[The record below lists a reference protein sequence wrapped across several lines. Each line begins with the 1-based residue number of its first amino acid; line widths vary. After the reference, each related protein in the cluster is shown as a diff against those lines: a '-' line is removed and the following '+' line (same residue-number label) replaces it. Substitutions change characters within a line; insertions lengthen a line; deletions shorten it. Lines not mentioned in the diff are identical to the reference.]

1 MKLSSPTVQQTS
13 LSNADTIH
21 QRSSVNADSVSQREN
36 LTGMPDA
43 LKSGIENLSGYSMD
57 DVRVH
62 YNSDK
67 PLQLHAYAYA
77 QGTDIHLA
85 PGQERHLPH
94 EAWHVVQQKQGKVK
108 PTLQFKGTDVND
120 QSSLETEADLMG
132 SKAQHY
138 TGKERTLALG
148 SLPGGSTV
156 QRVINAKSLAEFVAE
171 QQQLQKRE
179 KKLEKAVRKKPK
191 GQQPEPVEN
200 LSLPQDPISSSSAKK
215 KKRKKK
221 SKKGKETDIQSEEKA
236 PVTYTTL
243 GFEHEFSQMSDGLL
257 RGVSHVELAESD
269 LKMPFTGLPFILET
283 DAGNELE
290 LVSPPFL
297 FETLPGI
304 PIPDPEDVGKV
315 DRMIEVALRQHVR
328 EDGTTQLGTF
338 MQSFGNAVGF
348 TFHWK
353 ANKKNKV
360 QLEPKNMTFN
370 THTSIHKGL
379 LLKGTQALNTTDLEH
394 IHIGPSNKG
403 ASSNMTDKFSF
414 TPEEAQQEGSQDGN
428 VSGAVISQANFAT
441 DTRVVEMIRQ
451 LGTGS
456 GDDSGTYLQELTEH
470 FREKLL
476 VEAFGNKRKGAEQ
489 LIREIRRVKDQLLA
503 LYNREGKSYDQG
515 NRRHRF
521 ESAIERAIA
530 ELKQPHLDKSRSVQI
545 AENVAEAIQTLVGHL
560 KDEKHYTDM
569 VIPDPTQEKQDH
581 EEDTDQVKM
590 QVYVQQL
597 VHSVKTLPEL
607 GAGSPNLRIFLN
619 IMARILAGQLAVPAQ
634 KKLRKAQQQRFSSSI
649 FKKKMDV
656 KNVGLEAG
664 LTSHVKDLDQSWV
677 KDNIINIG
685 TGMLDAEDWK
695 VVETLLQ
702 EGSAFRD
709 SLKTEIPRPNR
720 SRNDKDGKNQAIL
733 SGYALLLEKNIV
745 DAINMI
751 LRYIGDKKLTTE
763 QPDIDP
769 VKPEKTPEFMGHDP
783 NFISPR
789 QDTFLDTEKV
799 QMYHH
804 WPSRRLHVVELRWKA
819 TEQLQRLKEFYNT
832 GFAPQGGER
841 KIHKPQGIH
850 DRLWTEFLVA
860 LSEVD
865 REEVDDKPYD
875 YNNMYVGV
883 SDQYKSSKAEKKENK
898 QQQEEKRGFDPGEFN
913 LLENDGGGDCL
924 FYALAGKNL
933 SPKQLLKMR
942 AKIARQRRHLPEGN
956 NNAHSVVMALYQSG
970 VVDEEDLR
978 TMMEGRHNIPNNVV
992 EAMQRIPGI
1001 YAGDDELQQWC
1012 MKEGKSVLVV
1022 DMNGILTVF
1031 TAEGSQRIEYEP
1043 DEQTTTL
1050 LEQMEVADICLFKTP
1065 NHWRKILGHHSQN
1078 ISGDQAQ
1085 SSIEDK

>member
-1 MKLSSPTVQQTS
+1 MKQFTPTIQQTS
-13 LSNADTIH
+13 LSNADTVH
-21 QRSSVNADSVSQREN
+21 QRSSANTESVLQREN
-36 LTGMPDA
+36 HTGMPDA
-43 LKSGIENLSGYSMD
+43 LKDGIENLSGYSMD

-62 YNSDK
+62 YNSEK
-67 PLQLHAYAYA
+67 PFQLQAYAYA

-94 EAWHVVQQKQGKVK
+94 EAWHVVQQKQGRVK
-108 PTLQFKGTDVND
+108 PNLQFKGTDVND

-132 SKAQHY
+132 SKALHY
-138 TGKERTLALG
+138 TGSERALSSV
-148 SLPGGSTV
+148 SLQGNHTV
-156 QRVINAKSLAEFVAE
+156 QRVINAKSLTEFVTE
-171 QQQLQKRE
+171 QQELQKRE
-179 KKLEKAVRKKPK
+179 KKLEKSARQKQEIPLS
-191 GQQPEPVEN
+191 EPVEN
-200 LSLPQDPISSSSAKK
+200 VSLPEEQVSSPSAKK

-221 SKKGKETDIQSEEKA
+221 KKKGKETDIPVENEV

-243 GFEHEFSQMSDGLL
+243 GFEHEFAQMTDGLL
-257 RGVSHVELAESD
+257 RGISHVELAKSE

-290 LVSPPFL
+290 MVSPPFL

-328 EDGTTQLGTF
+328 EDGTTQIGTF
-338 MQSFGNAVGF
+338 MLSFGNVLGS
-348 TFHWK
+348 TFHWIT
-353 ANKKNKV
+353 NKKNKV

-370 THTSIHKGL
+370 TDSSVHKGL
-379 LLKGTQALNTTDLEH
+379 LFKGVQALNTVDLEN
-394 IHIGPSNKG
+394 IHIGPGNKG
-403 ASSNMTDKFSF
+403 ANSGMTNPFSF
-414 TPEEAQQEGSQDGN
+414 TPEEAQQEGGQDGN

-441 DTRVVEMIRQ
+441 DTRVIEMIRQ

-456 GDDSGTYLQELTEH
+456 GDDSGVYLQELTEH

-476 VEAFGNKRKGAEQ
+476 MEAFGKKRKGAEE
-489 LIREIRRVKDQLLA
+489 LIREVRQVKEKLVA
-503 LYNREGKSYDQG
+503 LYNREGKAYDQG

-521 ESAIERAIA
+521 ESAIDRAIA
-530 ELKQPHLDKSRSVQI
+530 EMKKPQLDKSRSVQI
-545 AENVAEAIQTLVGHL
+545 AETIADAIQTLVGHL

-590 QVYVQQL
+590 QVYVKQL

-607 GAGSPNLRIFLN
+607 GSESPNLRIFLN

-634 KKLRKAQQQRFSSSI
+634 KKLQKAQQQRFSSSI
-649 FKKKMDV
+649 FRKKMDV

-685 TGMLDAEDWK
+685 TGMLNAEDWK
-695 VVETLLQ
+695 AVELLLQ
-702 EGSAFRD
+702 EGSAFRE
-709 SLKTEIPRPNR
+709 SLKTEIPKPNR
-720 SRNDKDGKNQAIL
+720 SKNDKEGKNQAIL
-733 SGYALLLEKNIV
+733 SGYALSLEKHIV
-745 DAINMI
+745 EAIDTI
-751 LRYIGDKKLTTE
+751 LRYIQDKKLTTE
-763 QPDIDP
+763 HPDIDP
-769 VKPEKTPEFMGHDP
+769 VKPEKTPEFMGHDT

-799 QMYHH
+799 QMHHH

-819 TEQLQRLKEFYNT
+819 TEQLQRLKEFYDT

-850 DRLWTEFLVA
+850 DQLWTEFLVA
-860 LSEVD
+860 LSQVD

-883 SDQYKSSKAEKKENK
+883 SDQYKSSKTEKKDSK
-898 QQQEEKRGFDPGEFN
+898 QDQEEKRGFDPGEFE
-913 LLENDGGGDCL
+913 LLENNGGGDCL
-924 FYALAGKNL
+924 FYALAGKDL
-933 SPKQLLKMR
+933 TPKQLLKMR
-942 AKIARQRRHLPEGN
+942 ARIARQRRHLPEGN

-978 TMMEGRHNIPNNVV
+978 SMMEGRHNIPNNVV
-992 EAMQRIPGI
+992 EAMQRIPGM

-1022 DMNGILTVF
+1022 DMNGTLTVF
-1031 TAEGSQRIEYEP
+1031 TADGSQRIDYEAE
-1043 DEQTTTL
+1043 EQISTL
-1050 LEQMEVADICLFKTP
+1050 RAQMQATHIALFKTP
-1065 NHWRKILGHHSQN
+1065 NHWRRILRHHSQN
-1078 ISGDQAQ
+1078 VSGNQAQ
-1085 SSIEDK
+1085 SSFEE